1 MDILQIIQTVYV
13 HRPTHGVRFATV
25 SPFRFATVRRG
36 RCWAVSQASV
46 AGNPVTAESSHNF
59 GAISAPPHISP
70 PEAGTVALFRGVFET
85 WRTSWRTVRF
95 HYGAGAMRFRY
106 SARAWL
112 LFEMYATS
120 HWLLSILRP
129 LRVLAYREAHWKLLA
144 LPVYKQFGATMLR
157 GDPFHHISHR
167 RYLRQGLTVRQRV
180 QYVYQ
185 HYAFESRQWTDDYR
199 QAVYGGPGLE
209 LWRSHGGGA
218 VFTIR
223 LEAGRRDVPEGDL
236 SIVLSVENA
245 ALHRINFSW
254 LADTQDGTV
263 TPFLGASQAGPRSSN
278 TEALFA
284 FERDF
289 PQNSPAFFCFAAVEG
304 VARVVGCTAILAV
317 RSHEQICARKGR
329 RTAHFKSS
337 YDNFW
342 RALGGWDCGRQG
354 FLVPLPAHEK
364 PLSKLSRNHRR
375 RAQKR
380 RRHWKAIEA
389 ATVETLEP
397 FLSGISSSAKEGH
410 YAESRCSDRHSR
422 PGS

>member
-1 MDILQIIQTVYV
+1 MLGGVADVG
-13 HRPTHGVRFATV
+13 RGDPT
-25 SPFRFATVRRG
+25 
-36 RCWAVSQASV
+36 
-46 AGNPVTAESSHNF
+46 TA
-59 GAISAPPHISP
+59 PHIGP
-70 PEAGTVALFRGVFET
+70 LEAGTVALFRGVFET
-85 WRTSWRTVRF
+85 WRTSWRTIRF
-95 HYGAGAMRFRY
+95 HYGPGP
-106 SARAWL
+106 L
-112 LFEMYATS
+112 
-120 HWLLSILRP
+120 LLSILRP
-129 LRVLAYREAHWKLLA
+129 LRVLVYREAHWKLLA

-157 GDPFHHISHR
+157 KDPFHHISHR

-199 QAVYGGPGLE
+199 RAVYAGPGLE
-209 LWRSHGGGA
+209 LWRSHKGGA
-218 VFTIR
+218 AFTIR
-223 LEAGRRDVPEGDL
+223 LEAGWRVVPEGDL
-236 SIVLSVENA
+236 SIVLSVDNA
-245 ALHRINFSW
+245 ALHRISFSW
-254 LADTQDGTV
+254 LADTEDGTV
-263 TPFLGASQAGPRSSN
+263 TPFLASSQTWPHSCN
-278 TEALFA
+278 TDALLA

-329 RTAHFKSS
+329 DTTHFKSS

-364 PLSKLSRNHRR
+364 PLRKRSGSHRR

-380 RRHWKAIEA
+380 RGRWKAIEA

-397 FLSGISSSAKEGH
+397 FLSGIS
-410 YAESRCSDRHSR
+410 
-422 PGS
+422 

>member
-1 MDILQIIQTVYV
+1 LG
-13 HRPTHGVRFATV
+13 GVTEV
-25 SPFRFATVRRG
+25 G
-36 RCWAVSQASV
+36 R
-46 AGNPVTAESSHNF
+46 GNPVTAESAHNF
-59 GAISAPPHISP
+59 GTISAPPHISP

-85 WRTSWRTVRF
+85 WRTSWRTI
-95 HYGAGAMRFRY
+95 RFRY
-106 SARAWL
+106 GAA
-112 LFEMYATS
+112 A
-120 HWLLSILRP
+120 WLLSILRP
-129 LRVLAYREAHWKLLA
+129 LRALAHREAHRKLLA
-144 LPVYKQFGATMLR
+144 LPVYNQFGATMLR
-157 GDPFHHISHR
+157 EDPFHHISHR
-167 RYLRQGLTVRQRV
+167 YYLRQGLTVRQRV

-199 QAVYGGPGLE
+199 QAVYGGTGLE

-223 LEAGRRDVPEGDL
+223 LKAAGRDAQEGDL
-236 SIVLSVENA
+236 SIVLSADNA

-254 LADTQDGTV
+254 LADTHDGTV
-263 TPFLGASQAGPRSSN
+263 KPFLASSQTGPRSSN
-278 TEALFA
+278 SEALFA

-304 VARVVGCTAILAV
+304 IAHVAGCTAMLAV
-317 RSHEQICARKGR
+317 RSHEQIWARKGR
-329 RTAHFKSS
+329 DTAHFKSS

-364 PLSKLSRNHRR
+364 PLSKLSGSHRK

-389 ATVETLEP
+389 ATVDTLEP
-397 FLSGISSSAKEGH
+397 FLSSGLFIAKEGH
-410 YAESRCSDRHSR
+410 YAESRCSDSSMR
-422 PGS
+422 PWGRAEQLRAGGREPVGRKD

>member
-1 MDILQIIQTVYV
+1 MYSNVL
-13 HRPTHGVRFATV
+13 HRNYRFRTGFAV
-25 SPFRFATVRRG
+25 PIATVRRERCCGVTGVG
-36 RCWAVSQASV
+36 R
-46 AGNPVTAESSHNF
+46 GDPVTAESAHNF
-59 GAISAPPHISP
+59 GAISAPPHPSP

-85 WRTSWRTVRF
+85 WRTKSRKIRVDD
-95 HYGAGAMRFRY
+95 GAGA
-106 SARAWL
+106 WL
-112 LFEMYATS
+112 SIILRP
-120 HWLLSILRP
+120 LGVLVSILRP
-129 LRVLAYREAHWKLLA
+129 LRVLAYREAHRKLLA

-157 GDPFHHISHR
+157 EDPFHHVSHP

-209 LWRSHGGGA
+209 LWRSHGGRA

-223 LEAGRRDVPEGDL
+223 LEAGKRDVPEGDL
-236 SIVLSVENA
+236 SIVLSVDNA
-245 ALHRINFSW
+245 TLHRINFSW

-263 TPFLGASQAGPRSSN
+263 TPFLGSSQTRSSN

-317 RSHEQICARKGR
+317 RSHEQIGARKGR
-329 RTAHFKSS
+329 GTAHFRSS

-364 PLSKLSRNHRR
+364 PLSKLSNSHRR

-397 FLSGISSSAKEGH
+397 FLSGISSSAKKGH
-410 YAESRCSDRHSR
+410 YAEPRCGDKAWAAQGNEDNR
-422 PGS
+422 PAN

>member
-1 MDILQIIQTVYV
+1 VLG
-13 HRPTHGVRFATV
+13 GVTGV
-25 SPFRFATVRRG
+25 G
-36 RCWAVSQASV
+36 R
-46 AGNPVTAESSHNF
+46 GNPVTAESAHNF

-70 PEAGTVALFRGVFET
+70 PEAGTVALIRGVFET
-85 WRTSWRTVRF
+85 WRTSWRTIRF
-95 HYGAGAMRFRY
+95 HYGAGA
-106 SARAWL
+106 
-112 LFEMYATS
+112 
-120 HWLLSILRP
+120 WLLSILRP
-129 LRVLAYREAHWKLLA
+129 LRVLAYCDTHRKLLA
-144 LPVYKQFGATMLR
+144 LPAYKQFGATMLR
-157 GDPFHHISHR
+157 EDPFHHLSHG
-167 RYLRQGLTVRQRV
+167 RYLRRGLTVRQRV

-185 HYAFESRQWTDDYR
+185 HYAFESRQWTDDYL

-209 LWRSHGGGA
+209 LWRSDGGRA

-223 LEAGRRDVPEGDL
+223 LEAGERDTPEGDL
-236 SIVLSVENA
+236 SIVLSVDNA

-254 LADTQDGTV
+254 LADTQDGTL
-263 TPFLGASQAGPRSSN
+263 TPFLASSQTAPRRSN
-278 TEALFA
+278 TEALVA

-329 RTAHFKSS
+329 DTAQFKRS

-342 RALGGWDCGRQG
+342 QALGGWDCGRQG

-364 PLSKLSRNHRR
+364 PLSKLSSSHRW

-397 FLSGISSSAKEGH
+397 FLSGMSSSAKEG
-410 YAESRCSDRHSR
+410 YCAESRCSDRHGR

>member
-1 MDILQIIQTVYV
+1 MLG
-13 HRPTHGVRFATV
+13 GVTDV
-25 SPFRFATVRRG
+25 G
-36 RCWAVSQASV
+36 R
-46 AGNPVTAESSHNF
+46 GNPVTAESAHNF

-70 PEAGTVALFRGVFET
+70 PEAGTVALFRGVFDT
-85 WRTSWRTVRF
+85 WRTSWRTIRF
-95 HYGAGAMRFRY
+95 HYGAGAW
-106 SARAWL
+106 ANL
-112 LFEMYATS
+112 LFYISM
-120 HWLLSILRP
+120 LLSILRP
-129 LRVLAYREAHWKLLA
+129 LRVLAYREAHRKLLA
-144 LPVYKQFGATMLR
+144 LPVYQQFGATMLR
-157 GDPFHHISHR
+157 EDPFHHLSHR
-167 RYLRQGLTVRQRV
+167 GYLRQGLTVRQRV

-185 HYAFESRQWTDDYR
+185 HYAFESRRWTDDYR
-199 QAVYGGPGLE
+199 RAVYGGPGLE
-209 LWRSHGGGA
+209 LWRSDGGGA
-218 VFTIR
+218 VVTIR
-223 LEAGRRDVPEGDL
+223 LEAGMRDVPEGDL
-236 SIVLSVENA
+236 SIVLSVDDA

-263 TPFLGASQAGPRSSN
+263 TPFLALSQTGPRSWN

-289 PQNSPAFFCFAAVEG
+289 PQSSPAFFCFAAVEG

-317 RSHEQICARKGR
+317 RSHEQVGARKGHD
-329 RTAHFKSS
+329 TAQFKRS

-364 PLSKLSRNHRR
+364 PLSKMSSSHRW

-397 FLSGISSSAKEGH
+397 FWSGISSSAKEGH
-410 YAESRCSDRHSR
+410 YAK
-422 PGS
+422 